1 MNKGKAKFKTK
12 KSIAILLFA
21 ILICSS
27 SIYSQASTDLSP
39 INTAPVILKKTEIN
53 TSSANPFTPKINLD
67 IINQAFLF
75 PKSTETEQEKVLPNI
90 DTTFQG
96 DIFTPDIELKKVI
109 ENSRKPSDEENILDS
124 INSAFEKPVVNHE
137 EENENQEQLT
147 EFTIKE
153 KTEQENTL
161 PQPVTQLETE
171 TTVLP
176 AMIEEQTVSTPDEP
190 QKNFDYTELIISQI
204 EIRGLNTIPEDEV
217 RKCILT
223 ELNSKFDSLS
233 LEKDLQAIYDLG
245 YFSNNISIQPEYL
258 DDGTLKIVF
267 ELEENR
273 IVKNVIFKGN
283 TIFESN
289 ELSTAISS
297 IKNKPQN
304 IETINEAIEK
314 LVKLYNDK
322 GYILANISSVDEDD
336 DGNLTFSIQE
346 GIINSIRF
354 EGNEVTKDY
363 IINRNILSKAG
374 DIYNEEIL
382 KQDLQRVY
390 AVQIFDDVTQ
400 KIEPVDEN
408 SGQFDVIIQVK
419 ESKNNTGVTFGGG
432 LDSALGVFGEIG
444 LHDNNFKGRAQK
456 VSLSGLIGSGV
467 LLSDTSIKN
476 RINYQAE
483 LNFFEPYF
491 LNADNSLASK
501 LYVRELGSFQIPLA
515 IERRI
520 GFNTQIQH
528 KVKGNEHLKTTF
540 DAGVEHINLKEGDRE
555 KIYSLYAQKGINISE
570 RAKQLQG
577 GFFVNLA
584 PGIYY
589 NNLDTEINPRNG
601 VISEAKV
608 IESIALDNI
617 HHSSTRIA
625 GSVTKFFPVAKKSSL
640 SLTAKGGARIVGDD
654 MPEIM
659 AYRLGGPYTIRG
671 FRNSGVGSGNAFV
684 MGSAEL
690 STPIFGLDR
699 LKYEFLQRMRLT
711 FFVDAGQIFDK
722 TLTSV
727 LYDRPMHAITIGVGL
742 KAYIPGCGYISVD
755 YGLPITNVGKYNS
768 QNGYFTFGSGSFGQY

>member
-1 MNKGKAKFKTK
+1 MRKKKEQFKIQTD
-12 KSIAILLFA
+12 IAVVLFA

-27 SIYSQASTDLSP
+27 SICSYASTDLSP
-39 INTAPVILKKTEIN
+39 ITITPNLLKKTEIN
-53 TSSANPFTPKINLD
+53 TSSANTYTPKINLD
-67 IINQAFLF
+67 IINQDFLL
-75 PKSTETEQEKVLPNI
+75 PKNEVSSLQEHLPEKN
-90 DTTFQG
+90 TNFYR
-96 DIFTPDIELKKVI
+96 DIFTPDIEAEKII
-109 ENSRKPSDEENILDS
+109 EESLLPSSDENILNS
-124 INSAFEKPVVNHE
+124 INSAFEQTPVEQIKDSDTNTQTPELVIE
-137 EENENQEQLT
+137 ETAQQET
-147 EFTIKE
+147 PPDI
-153 KTEQENTL
+153 NT
-161 PQPVTQLETE
+161 
-171 TTVLP
+171 TTFP
-176 AMIEEQTVSTPDEP
+176 AIIEEQSLTTTKPSQID
-190 QKNFDYTELIISQI
+190 FDYNNLVISQI
-204 EIRGLNTIPEDEV
+204 EISGLKTISEEDV
-217 RKCILT
+217 RKCIST
-223 ELNSKFDSLS
+223 DLNSKFNSLS

-258 DDGTLKIVF
+258 DDGTLKIIF

-273 IVKNVIFKGN
+273 IVNNVIFKGN
-283 TIFESN
+283 TIFDSDK
-289 ELSTAISS
+289 LSTLISS

-304 IETINEAIEK
+304 IETINESIDTII
-314 LVKLYNDK
+314 KLYNEK
-322 GYILANISSVDEDD
+322 GYILANISSVDDD
-336 DGNLTFSIQE
+336 DEGTLTFSIQE
-346 GIINSIRF
+346 GVINSISF
-354 EGNEVTKDY
+354 EGNEITKDY
-363 IINRNILSKAG
+363 VISRNILSKAG
-374 DIYNEEIL
+374 DVYNEDVL

-400 KIEPVDEN
+400 KIEPAGEDN
-408 SGQFDVIIQVK
+408 GKFDVIIQVK
-419 ESKNNTGVTFGGG
+419 ESKNNTGMSFGAGI
-432 LDSALGVFGEIG
+432 DSALGVFGEIG
-444 LHDNNFKGRAQK
+444 LRDNNFKGRAQK
-456 VSLSGLIGSGV
+456 VSLSGLIGSGI
-467 LLSDTSIKN
+467 LLSDTTIKN

-501 LYVRELGSFQIPLA
+501 LYIRELGSFQIPLA

-520 GFNTQIQH
+520 GLNTQIQH
-528 KVKGNEHLKTTF
+528 NIKDLEHLKTTF
-540 DAGVEHINLKEGDRE
+540 DAGVEHINLREGDRNR
-555 KIYSLYAQKGINISE
+555 IYSLYAQKGINISE

-589 NNLDTEINPRNG
+589 NNLDSEINPRNG

-625 GSVTKFFPVAKKSSL
+625 GSVTKFLPVAKKSSL
-640 SLTAKGGARIVGDD
+640 ALTAKGGARIIGDD

-671 FRNSGVGSGNAFV
+671 FRNSGVGSGNAFL

-699 LKYEFLQRMRLT
+699 LKYEFLQRMRLS

-742 KAYIPGCGYISVD
+742 KMYIPGCGYVSVD
-755 YGLPITNVGKYNS
+755 YGLPITNVGDYNS
-768 QNGYFTFGSGSFGQY
+768 QKGYFTFGSGSFGQY